1 MYAAIQLVGYRL
13 VVVVLV
19 PLAVAVPVTP
29 TAAPAATTAA
39 LPSAAATTAAA
50 LFGPIA
56 ALAVDRPV
64 PAGFEWDG
72 RGLSAARAH
81 YRCAR
86 AHAGAPC
93 AVAAAFVLGMGGSV
107 AASATRAL
115 LGLAT
120 GFAAPGRGVPAFL
133 KELLFTSGEHKFLTA
148 VATSK

>member
-1 MYAAIQLVGYRL
+1 
-13 VVVVLV
+13 V
-19 PLAVAVPVTP
+19 PLAVAVPVSP
-29 TAAPAATTAA
+29 AAAPAATTAA
-39 LPSAAATTAAA
+39 LPPAAAATTPAA

-64 PAGFEWDG
+64 PPGFEWDG
-72 RGLSAARAH
+72 RGLSAARAD

-86 AHAGAPC
+86 AHAGSAC
-93 AVAAAFVLGMGGSV
+93 AVAAFVLSMGGSV

-133 KELLFTSGEHKFLTA
+133 EELLFTGGKHKFLTA

>member
-1 MYAAIQLVGYRL
+1 
-13 VVVVLV
+13 V

-29 TAAPAATTAA
+29 AAAPAATTAA
-39 LPSAAATTAAA
+39 LPSAAATTTATP

-56 ALAVDRPV
+56 ALAVNRPV
-64 PAGFEWDG
+64 PPGFEWDG
-72 RGLSAARAH
+72 RGLSAARAD

-86 AHAGAPC
+86 AHAGPAC
-93 AVAAAFVLGMGGSV
+93 AVAAAFVLRMGGSV
-107 AASATRAL
+107 AAAPRAL

-133 KELLFTSGEHKFLTA
+133 EELLFTRGEHKFLTA